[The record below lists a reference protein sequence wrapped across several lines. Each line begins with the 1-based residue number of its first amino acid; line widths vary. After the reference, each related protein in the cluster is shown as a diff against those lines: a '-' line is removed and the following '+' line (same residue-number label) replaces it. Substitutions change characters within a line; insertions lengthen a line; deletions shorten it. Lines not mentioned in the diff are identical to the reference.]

1 MLKEQIFSVDK
12 IVKSG
17 KKNQRFDL
25 LINDCVDMLY
35 YINDMLDQLDP
46 LFSDKLCNTFI
57 VIIIPII
64 IGSIN
69 SEVHSSYHVAIHVAY
84 YVLFQIFFTFK
95 YP

>member
-57 VIIIPII
+57 VIISPII